1 MKKFLRF
8 IGVLLLIIIA
18 GVVIM
23 GLIAPKDIAAERS
36 VVINAPKERVMA
48 HMFKYENFNTWNPF
62 RDMDTT
68 MVSSVTGT
76 DGAPGAKYEWKGND
90 DMGSGE
96 MVTKEV
102 TGNEMK
108 YDMRFIEP
116 FESEAKGYW
125 IVEDAGNG
133 TSKAIWGFTTHAN
146 FPMNGMMMIMGM
158 RKSLEENFEK
168 GLGRLKTYVE
178 AHPIDAAGANLDIE
192 AIDFPGHMYASVKR
206 TMSINDMEGM
216 ISFFDSSFAA
226 LAKAAGNR
234 ITGPASGLFV
244 TWDEKR
250 GSSDL
255 AAAFP
260 VSGREF
266 VAGASMDA
274 VSPSKGYQIKYIGG
288 YHGLGKAHERL
299 LKHVDEQGKKKHLA
313 IEEYLTGP
321 GDEKDSTKWV
331 TNVIYLIK

>member
-23 GLIAPKDIAAERS
+23 GLVAPKDITSERS

-48 HMFKYENFNTWNPF
+48 HMFKYENFNSWNPF
-62 RDMDTT
+62 RDLDTT

-76 DGAPGAKYEWKGND
+76 DGTPGAKYEWKGND

-102 TGNEMK
+102 TGDEMK

-125 IVEDAGNG
+125 RVEEAGNG
-133 TSKAIWGFTTHAN
+133 QSKAIWGFSTHAG
-146 FPMNGMMMIMGM
+146 FPMNGLMMLFGM
-158 RKSLEENFEK
+158 KKNLEKDFDK

-178 AHPIDAAGANLDIE
+178 AHANDEPASGYSIT
-192 AIDFPGHMYASVKR
+192 DTQFPGGTYATLRQK
-206 TMSINDMEGM
+206 TTTDMDVLM
-216 ISFFDSSFAA
+216 KFFDESYQK
-226 LAKAAGNR
+226 LGKAAGSR
-234 ITGPASGLFV
+234 ITGPATCLGYG
-244 TWDEKR
+244 WDEKANQA
-250 GSSDL
+250 DL

-260 VSGREF
+260 VSGADP
-266 VAGASMDA
+266 VAGATM
-274 VSPSKGYQIKYIGG
+274 VTVPPSQAIMTVHTGG
-288 YHGLGKAHERL
+288 YGSMMNAHQALGEKSGGEPAL
-299 LKHVDEQGKKKHLA
+299 VV
-313 IEEYLTGP
+313 EEYVKGP
-321 GDEKDSTKWV
+321 GEEKDSTKWV
-331 TNVIYLIK
+331 TNIYYLKK